1 MARLQT
7 WPTLPA
13 SAILPGRAKKSQAV
27 EESSPML
34 RHSLLSIAFIGLLSV
49 HPCRAADA
57 PLGPDGKPES
67 KCIKLVN
74 VDSGKVLALDGDS
87 EDDSAQAVVAKDA
100 ANPARQWKVQSDGA
114 FLKLV
119 NRKSGKVLDVSDAS
133 SDEGGIVIQWGDKTG
148 IDGESTDN
156 QRWKWQGTG
165 DARRLECK
173 LSGLV
178 LDLDSQG
185 FLVQQKANP
194 NSKTQLWRLVEVP
207 VYYKLVNVG
216 SGKILGVADD
226 SDANE
231 AQAMLMSDVPS
242 SDKHSKN
249 RQWKLEKDG
258 NFVKLANRASDKV
271 LDVYQE
277 LSDDGTQIILYD
289 DKAGNNAESTDNQR
303 WSLDGDA
310 KDAATGR
317 RIKSKLSGLVLD
329 VQPDGS
335 VVQRRAN
342 QNAKGQLWRVVEV
355 VE

>member
-1 MARLQT
+1 
-7 WPTLPA
+7 
-13 SAILPGRAKKSQAV
+13 
-27 EESSPML
+27 ML
-34 RHSLLSIAFIGLLSV
+34 RYPCLATAFIALLSV
-49 HPCRAADA
+49 RMLAADA

-67 KCIKLVN
+67 KCVKLVN
-74 VDSGKVLALDGDS
+74 ADSGKVLALDGDS
-87 EDDSAQAVVAKDA
+87 EDDSAQAVLAKDA
-100 ANPARQWKVQSDGA
+100 ANPARQWRVQSDGA

-133 SDEGGIVIQWGDKTG
+133 TDEGGIVIQWGDKTG

-194 NSKTQLWRLVEVP
+194 NSKTQLWRVVDVP
-207 VYYKLVNVG
+207 VYYKIVNVG

-226 SDANE
+226 SDASE
-231 AQAMLMSDVPS
+231 AQAMLMADVPT

-258 NFVKLANRASDKV
+258 NFFKFANRASDKV

-277 LSDDGTQIILYD
+277 LGAEGTQIILYD

-310 KDAATGR
+310 KNAAAGR
-317 RIKSKLSGLVLD
+317 PIKSKSSGLVLD
-329 VQPDGS
+329 AEPDGS
-335 VVQRRAN
+335 IVQRRAN

-355 VE
+355 IE

>member
-1 MARLQT
+1 
-7 WPTLPA
+7 
-13 SAILPGRAKKSQAV
+13 
-27 EESSPML
+27 ML
-34 RHSLLSIAFIGLLSV
+34 RYSLPSIALVVLLSV
-49 HPCRAADA
+49 HPCAAADA

-67 KCIKLVN
+67 KCVKLVN
-74 VDSGKVLALDGDS
+74 ADSGKVLALDGDS

-100 ANPARQWKVQSDGA
+100 VSPARQWKVQSDGA

-119 NRKSGKVLDVSDAS
+119 NRKSGKVLDVSGDS

-148 IDGESTDN
+148 SDGESTDN

-185 FLVQQKANP
+185 FVVQQKANP
-194 NSKTQLWRLVEVP
+194 NSKTQLWRVVEVP
-207 VYYKLVNVG
+207 AYYKVVNVG

-226 SDANE
+226 SEDNE
-231 AQAMLMSDVPS
+231 AQATLMADVPA

-249 RQWKLEKDG
+249 RQWKLERDG
-258 NFVKLANRASDKV
+258 NFLKLANRASDKV

-277 LSDDGTQIILYD
+277 SGDEGTQIILYD
-289 DKAGNNAESTDNQR
+289 DKGGNNGESVDNQR
-303 WSLDGDA
+303 WSLDGDV
-310 KDAATGR
+310 KNAAAGR
-317 RIKSKLSGLVLD
+317 RIKSKSSGLVLD
-329 VQPDGS
+329 VEPDGS
-335 VVQRRAN
+335 IVQRRAN